1 MLLRAFAER
10 FAQGRDVDGQVLF
23 LDNGVGPDAVEQRPF
38 VENLAAAFDQRQQ
51 RLEGLGSQ
59 RHRLARAPEQPL
71 YGIQPES
78 AELIN
83 SLCCLSHKSFAA
95 SRLTKSS
102 KILPQSGRTFY
113 QPLRQSRSRCGDKNG
128 SRKKRRRDEKKK
140 NRDYGR
146 NPPAGLAARAA
157 ARRPL
162 LRHLPTAFAADRP
175 RASR

>member
-1 MLLRAFAER
+1 
-10 FAQGRDVDGQVLF
+10 
-23 LDNGVGPDAVEQRPF
+23 
-38 VENLAAAFDQRQQ
+38 
-51 RLEGLGSQ
+51 
-59 RHRLARAPEQPL
+59 
-71 YGIQPES
+71 
-78 AELIN
+78 
-83 SLCCLSHKSFAA
+83 A

-102 KILPQSGRTFY
+102 KILPRSGTTFY

-175 RASR
+175 RASRRAGGHQHAHDLSLGRSRAAPFHGDAGWQAARLPEHFTDFNLKGANLMNTKRTCQSLILCALLALTASKAPAQDAANTLA